1 MRYIGLDV
9 GTSSCKASVMDGKGH
24 IFASSAYS
32 YPLIYTNEGFVEISP
47 DAIWQSS
54 TRALKDIAMKSR
66 DAKALA
72 VSSLGETMVILGA
85 NDRPVT
91 NGIVYLDQR
100 CKREL
105 SEIITRI
112 NPRDLYAK
120 TLVPLNQMFSLCK
133 ILWYQKNAP
142 WILRDGK
149 KIFLVSDYINYMLS
163 GNRAIDPS
171 MASRTMFFDANEL
184 KWSKEIADLFDLPID
199 KFSEIAKAGTYIGT
213 ILPKVASEIGLPVD
227 LKILTGT
234 HDQVAATIGS
244 GALNNG
250 DTVLGEGTSEGINII
265 SEKRMISSDYFG
277 HGICFEPY
285 LEPEKYILCTG
296 QSAHGIS
303 VDWFINLFKNDYVA
317 LKVNDQNEYTIAD
330 DLCSKKVSN
339 IFFLPYLSGTSVS
352 ESGNNASGC
361 FIGLG
366 LTTERN
372 DLYRA
377 VLEGLSFE
385 TRRLIDDVQH
395 FGTKLSSITATGG
408 GTKSYR
414 LMQIKSDILRKKI
427 NTLKNKE
434 SGINGLCMICAVACG
449 EFSNYRDSV
458 EQNIR
463 IGEVYTPKNDLEDK
477 YLRYLQIRES
487 ILNLYQK

>member
-213 ILPKVASEIGLPVD
+213 
-227 LKILTGT
+227 
-234 HDQVAATIGS
+234 
-244 GALNNG
+244 
-250 DTVLGEGTSEGINII
+250 
-265 SEKRMISSDYFG
+265 
-277 HGICFEPY
+277 
-285 LEPEKYILCTG
+285 
-296 QSAHGIS
+296 
-303 VDWFINLFKNDYVA
+303 
-317 LKVNDQNEYTIAD
+317 
-330 DLCSKKVSN
+330 
-339 IFFLPYLSGTSVS
+339 
-352 ESGNNASGC
+352 
-361 FIGLG
+361 
-366 LTTERN
+366 
-372 DLYRA
+372 
-377 VLEGLSFE
+377 
-385 TRRLIDDVQH
+385 
-395 FGTKLSSITATGG
+395 
-408 GTKSYR
+408 
-414 LMQIKSDILRKKI
+414 
-427 NTLKNKE
+427 
-434 SGINGLCMICAVACG
+434 
-449 EFSNYRDSV
+449 
-458 EQNIR
+458 
-463 IGEVYTPKNDLEDK
+463 
-477 YLRYLQIRES
+477 
-487 ILNLYQK
+487 